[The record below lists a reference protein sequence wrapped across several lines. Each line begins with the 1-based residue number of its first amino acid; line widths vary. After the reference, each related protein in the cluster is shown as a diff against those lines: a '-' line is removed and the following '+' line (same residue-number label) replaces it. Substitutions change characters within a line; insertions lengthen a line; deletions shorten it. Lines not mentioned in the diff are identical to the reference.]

1 MNFLKPTIFLWIL
14 EQRNLSLRF
23 TRIRINEVS
32 RERSDNPCRY
42 PLNIFLRELWL
53 FENGWLVDRF
63 LYCLSLSLCSSFRI
77 LIFLLLLLLARRS
90 TRHLLIKSSQFNL
103 QIQQRRSDRRENSFH
118 RRKRDEGGGEG
129 EGEEEAIQTVV
140 TFGESIKPI
149 KGCPF
154 RRKSR
159 KSGCVHT

>member
-118 RRKRDEGGGEG
+118 RRKRDEGGGG
-129 EGEEEAIQTVV
+129 EGGSDPNCRD
-140 TFGESIKPI
+140 FW
-149 KGCPF
+149 
-154 RRKSR
+154 R
-159 KSGCVHT
+159 VH

>member
-118 RRKRDEGGGEG
+118 RRKRDEGGGG
-129 EGEEEAIQTVV
+129 GGGGSDPNCRD
-140 TFGESIKPI
+140 FW
-149 KGCPF
+149 
-154 RRKSR
+154 R
-159 KSGCVHT
+159 VH